1 MNFMTNYK
9 YHLNQSMKAI
19 IKLLALNLFVFI
31 SCQREV
37 NTNVDIIEDDP
48 DDTTSIVLKD
58 SIAMPDQVVSESG
71 DTIDNNGI
79 VREIRKKSGKLP
91 SRNVIAPL
99 SSKPGQTPAL
109 VEIKKR
115 GTILSDRLNITLL
128 EDSVNIDSF
137 SIEFS
142 KKFDRKR
149 VEVVGVNRTLLAIQ
163 LRVKADE
170 REELKSAIKD
180 SMRGWKIIVENDF
193 VQKRNDYGATRESKG
208 WHLDAL
214 NLKDAWKITKGNSN
228 TIIAIVDDGIRGSH
242 LMLRGK
248 LVKPFNVFTQ
258 TNQISSGGGHG
269 THVAAIV
276 AGSNEFYDSEGAS
289 GIAPNCKIMPIQ
301 VFDNDMTDGMSTMSG
316 VLVAIDH
323 GARIINVSV
332 GKNLKKFSNFSASEQ
347 LELSNELFLDEEAM
361 WKRTLDHARKH
372 NAIVVFSA
380 GNDNVI
386 SALDP
391 HNRSDYSIT
400 VAAVDANGK
409 STKFTNYGEGT
420 DISAYGE
427 AINSA
432 GMFGNFVSMD
442 GTSMAAPIVSGTI
455 ALMRSVKPGITAKEC
470 LDILKKT
477 GISTDKYVP
486 VMVNPYRALKYLQTG
501 KVVNL
506 PIAQKT
512 KSLKLTKTKGKTYK
526 TKPTKPK
533 EEIVSP
539 PQPTKP
545 KEENNPHNDVCIN
558 YGPLEYVDLDLPGG
572 LKWAACNLGANKPWE
587 EGNHYSWGEENF
599 YKASFSELR
608 ALDAVNFK
616 GNLNSKYDDATKEW
630 GEEWRM
636 PTKEEFEDLISYCN
650 WEWSAFNGTWGYKVS
665 SKKNSSKWI
674 FLPAAGK
681 VFVGMS
687 SGRTGCYWS
696 ATMYEYPPDPFSAR
710 YCSHAL
716 DFNSSHKILSNYYRN
731 VGLSVRPVK
740 K

>member
-1 MNFMTNYK
+1 MSMNKIFTNMNFMTNYK

-37 NTNVDIIEDDP
+37 NTNVDIIEDEP

-163 LRVKADE
+163 LKVKADE

-214 NLKDAWKITKGNSN
+214 NLKDAWKITKGSPN

-248 LVKPFNVFTQ
+248 IVKPYNVFTQ
-258 TNQISSGGGHG
+258 TNQVSSGEGHG
-269 THVAAIV
+269 NHVAAIA
-276 AGSNEFYDSEGAS
+276 AGSSEFYDSEGAS
-289 GIAPNCKIMPIQ
+289 GVAPNCKIMPIQ
-301 VFDNDMTDGMSTMSG
+301 VFDNDITDAMSIISG
-316 VLVAIDH
+316 VLDAIDH
-323 GARIINVSV
+323 GAKIVNVSI
-332 GKNLKKFSNFSASEQ
+332 GKKLSAYSKLTSNEQ
-347 LELSNELFLDEEAM
+347 LELSKELWLDEEAM
-361 WKRTLDHARKH
+361 WKRVNNYAKKH
-372 NAIVVFSA
+372 NAILVFSA
-380 GNDNVI
+380 GNDNVV

-391 HNRSDYSIT
+391 KNRSDYSIT

-501 KVVNL
+501 KIVKL

-533 EEIVSP
+533 EE
-539 PQPTKP
+539 
-545 KEENNPHNDVCIN
+545 NNLIN
-558 YGPLEYVDLDLPGG
+558 YGPLDYVDLDLPSG
-572 LKWAACNLGANKPWE
+572 LKWAACNLGATKPWE
-587 EGNHYSWGEENF
+587 EGNKYKWGAIKTEQRRSA
-599 YKASFSELR
+599 YGYRDLGV
-608 ALDAVNFK
+608 VNSK
-616 GNLNSKYDDATKEW
+616 GNLNPNYDDATIEW

-636 PTKEEFEDLISYCN
+636 PTREEFIDLVRYCN
-650 WEWSAFNGTWGYKVS
+650 WEFTELNGICGYKVS

-674 FLPAAGK
+674 FLPK
-681 VFVGMS
+681 VEIFETSLVKDVC
-687 SGRTGCYWS
+687 RAFYWS
-696 ATMYEYPPDPFSAR
+696 STMVSKSSAYCLTFNVVGQGINPRNSWGITYEF
-710 YCSHAL
+710 
-716 DFNSSHKILSNYYRN
+716 
-731 VGLSVRPVK
+731 GVRPVK